1 MAVDAGDKYSKKL
14 GMTPNQWK
22 KMIEDMK
29 KKPHGWG
36 TGTFPYQKVQNRRK
50 RNSRKA

>member
-1 MAVDAGDKYSKKL
+1 MAADAGDKFSKRL

-29 KKPHGWG
+29 KKPQGWG
-36 TGTFPYQKVQNRRK
+36 TGMGTHMKVQNRSK